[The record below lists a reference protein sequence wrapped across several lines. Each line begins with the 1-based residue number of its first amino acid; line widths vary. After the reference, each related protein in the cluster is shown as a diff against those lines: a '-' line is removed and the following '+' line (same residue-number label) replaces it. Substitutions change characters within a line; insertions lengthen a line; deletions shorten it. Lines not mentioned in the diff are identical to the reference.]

1 MAATRTGVLDRLC
14 KVALARDGCGL
25 SDGQLLERYV
35 AGRDEAAFEALV
47 RRHGPMVWGVVRR
60 VAGNGPDAEDA
71 FQATFLVLVRKA
83 ASLRSRE
90 LVGNW
95 LYGVAYRTAL
105 KARCAAAR
113 RRARERQ
120 VEQMPHPEVGPDEA
134 WSDLQPL
141 LDRELE
147 RLPDKYRVPLVL
159 CELEGRGR
167 KEVARQLRLP
177 EGTLSSR
184 LATARR
190 LLAARLTRRGLTLSA
205 AALTAALSHQAAPAG
220 VPRAL
225 IVSTVNVAKAA
236 RRATAAGAVP
246 ASVSALTDGV
256 LKGMLMRKLKLT
268 TALLLGAAVLSVTAT
283 AARQARAR
291 RPDEEGKKA
300 VPVQDVNAAPKTEK
314 PPWVPD
320 RPMPVPV
327 LAQLGKDGKVTVH
340 VSRILYVQRTEVDKG
355 GAQRTVVEPTIA
367 VSLRV
372 IDANDV
378 RAFDTRGKQMPPKA
392 LARALKKQVLAVAYT
407 NGKGPDPQHLRLIR
421 EGTLILVLPGP
432 DDSLPVFAPP
442 PPAGFAPPVLAA
454 PPAGATPP
462 PPPVPSRPSGPLFEP
477 PPAPATPHPGGAPV
491 PPPAPD
497 TPPVPPAPP
506 APAVPAT
513 PPPGR

>member
-1 MAATRTGVLDRLC
+1 MAATRTGGVLDRLR
-14 KVALARDGCGL
+14 KAALARDGCGL

-35 AGRDEAAFEALV
+35 AGRDEAAFEALLL
-47 RRHGPMVWGVVRR
+47 RHGPMVWGVVRR
-60 VAGNGPDAEDA
+60 VVGPGPDAEDA

-83 ASLRSRE
+83 AALRARE

-190 LLAARLTRRGLTLSA
+190 MLATRLTRRGLTLSSG
-205 AALTAALSHQAAPAG
+205 ALALALSQQAAPAG

-225 IVSTVNVAKAA
+225 LVATVNVARAA

-268 TALLLGAAVLSVTAT
+268 TALLLAAAVLGVTAT

-291 RPDEEGKKA
+291 RPEEGGKKA
-300 VPVQDVNAAPKTEK
+300 APIRTVTVAPKTEEALRLSDK
-314 PPWVPD
+314 
-320 RPMPVPV
+320 PMPVPV
-327 LAQLGKDGKVTVH
+327 LAKWGEDGKVALSVANTVQR
-340 VSRILYVQRTEVDKG
+340 VRTEVDKG
-355 GAQRTVVEPTIA
+355 GGMIA
-367 VSLRV
+367 YTYQAVYIQSRV
-372 IDANDV
+372 IDANDL
-378 RAFDTRGKQMPPKA
+378 RAFDTRGKQVPPKA
-392 LARALKKQVLAVAYT
+392 LARALKKQVLALAYT
-407 NGKGPDPQHLRLIR
+407 EGQEPDPQHLRLIR
-421 EGTLILVLPGP
+421 EGTLILVLPAQPLPPAPPPVPGGP
-432 DDSLPVFAPP
+432 VAPPADAPPVFFPPPAPSTPRPGRAPMPP
-442 PPAGFAPPVLAA
+442 PPASRT
-454 PPAGATPP
+454 PPAL
-462 PPPVPSRPSGPLFEP
+462 PSS
-477 PPAPATPHPGGAPV
+477 
-491 PPPAPD
+491 
-497 TPPVPPAPP
+497 PAPP
-506 APAVPAT
+506 APVK
-513 PPPGR
+513 PPPIG

>member
-1 MAATRTGVLDRLC
+1 MAATRTGGVLECLR
-14 KVALARDGCGL
+14 KVALARDRCGL

-60 VAGNGPDAEDA
+60 VVGRGPDAEDA

-105 KARCAAAR
+105 KARSAAAR

-159 CELEGRGR
+159 CELEGRSR

-190 LLAARLTRRGLTLSA
+190 TLAARLTRRGLALSA
-205 AALTAALSHQAAPAG
+205 AALAAALSQGAASAG

-225 IVSTVNVAKAA
+225 VVSTVRVATTAA
-236 RRATAAGAVP
+236 RRAAAGAVS
-246 ASVSALTDGV
+246 AGVSALTDGV
-256 LKGMLMRKLKLT
+256 LKGMLMRKLNLT
-268 TALLLGAAVLSVTAT
+268 TALLLAAAALGVT
-283 AARQARAR
+283 AARQAWAR
-291 RPDEEGKKA
+291 RPDEGSKPAERA
-300 VPVQDVNAAPKTEK
+300 RNVNAAPKTEEA
-314 PPWVPD
+314 PRLPD
-320 RPMPVPV
+320 RPMPVPA
-327 LAQLGKDGKVTVH
+327 LAHLDEGGTISVEVAER
-340 VSRILYVQRTEVDKG
+340 VEMVRIQPAKG
-355 GAQRTVVEPTIA
+355 GGINGITEQVRRTRRCTIA
-367 VSLRV
+367 
-372 IDANDV
+372 AAGV
-378 RAFDTRGKQMPPKA
+378 RAFDTRGKEVPPKA
-392 LARALKKQVLAVAYT
+392 LARALKKPALVLAYT
-407 NGKGPDPQHLRLIR
+407 DGEGPDPQHLRLLR
-421 EGTLILVLPGP
+421 EGTLVLVLPAP
-432 DDSLPVFAPP
+432 PAAPALAPP
-442 PPAGFAPPVLAA
+442 PLAPVPPGAL
-454 PPAGATPP
+454 PPAPSTPAPGGPVPP
-462 PPPVPSRPSGPLFEP
+462 PPPE
-477 PPAPATPHPGGAPV
+477 T
-491 PPPAPD
+491 
-497 TPPVPPAPP
+497 PVPPALP
-506 APAVPAT
+506 APAGPAPSL
-513 PPPGR
+513 PPRAG